1 MADNKKTEA
10 EAVNEEVA
18 SAETEAPAEAQGS
31 DVPESIGLQDL
42 QLLAQIVD
50 LASQRGAFRGN
61 ELTQVGTVFDK
72 LTTFLNFVAEQ
83 NAANEEAEAKAEEPA
98 EAPEGE

>member
-1 MADNKKTEA
+1 MANSKKTEA

-18 SAETEAPAEAQGS
+18 TAETEAPAEGS
-31 DVPESIGLQDL
+31 TPESIGLQDL

-61 ELTQVGTVFDK
+61 ELTQVGAAFDK
-72 LTTFLNFVAEQ
+72 LSTFLAYVAEQ
-83 NAANEEAEAKAEEPA
+83 NVSDEHAEAESEAPA
-98 EAPEGE
+98 EAPTGE

>member
-50 LASQRGAFRGN
+50 LASQR
-61 ELTQVGTVFDK
+61 VGS
-72 LTTFLNFVAEQ
+72 
-83 NAANEEAEAKAEEPA
+83 AARRPQRAPRCQSSPCPA
-98 EAPEGE
+98 HKRRHSLRSDQQERQRSTAYHGQRT